1 MAGRNG
7 PDLRGKQYSLTIRK
21 NMKYI
26 NVVVDNKSKYTDGF
40 YTYKAEDSVSV
51 GDLVVLP
58 FGTSNKEKT
67 GIVCGFTD
75 TLDCEEDKIK
85 TILSVK
91 EKSFL
96 SEEIIK
102 TALWM
107 KQRYGIKYYDAL
119 RCFIANGKPPKEGKE
134 KEPYKN
140 IKGSYNKP
148 EKLTDEQQIAVGQI
162 SEALASE
169 KQTNFLIHGVTSSG
183 KTQVYMEAIQKTLE
197 LGKTAIM
204 LVPEISLTKQVI
216 EVFVGKFGKER
227 IAVMHSKLTPRERF
241 DEWKRIKDGKVDIV
255 IGARLGVFAPLT
267 NIGLIIMDEEHE
279 ASYKADMTPKYET
292 VDIALKRLGHYNG
305 VLVLGSAT
313 PSIVSF
319 SRTKQGIYKLITL
332 KERYNKTPLPKVE
345 IVDMREELKEGNM
358 TIFSRRLYSQI
369 SEELKAGRQVI
380 LLQNRRGYSN
390 FVSCRECGMVMKC
403 PECGISLTY
412 HKSKEKLMCHYCGRS
427 YPVPKECPECNSH
440 YIKHFG
446 IGTEQVEEAVKDYFP
461 DIATDRLDIDALKTR
476 KDLDRILNDF
486 ASGKTQ
492 VLIGTQLVAK
502 GLDFDN
508 VGLVGIIAADVG
520 LNIPDYRSSERTF
533 QLITQASG
541 RAGRGE
547 RQGRV
552 IIQTYEPENYAI
564 VEAAS
569 HNYEGFY
576 KEEIKLREF
585 MSYPPFSD
593 LIMVNFTSED
603 EDLAVDCSIR
613 CKSYIERILGKKA
626 ANQILQ
632 PRISQTFK
640 GKDAYRYYL
649 FIKCPKGRRN
659 EYVYYLDSFNN
670 ILVKERVNCNMDL
683 DINPYSTF

>member
-1 MAGRNG
+1 
-7 PDLRGKQYSLTIRK
+7 
-21 NMKYI
+21 MKYI

-40 YTYKAEDSVSV
+40 YTYKAEQEVSV
-51 GDLVVLP
+51 GDLVALP

-67 GIVCGFTD
+67 GIVCGFVE
-75 TLDCEEDKIK
+75 TLDFDEEKVK
-85 TILSVK
+85 TILSIK
-91 EKSFL
+91 EKDFL

-140 IKGSYNKP
+140 LKGKYKKP
-148 EKLTDEQQIAVGQI
+148 DRLTEEQQVAVDQI
-162 SEALASE
+162 NHSIEAG
-169 KQTNFLIHGVTSSG
+169 KQDSFLIHGVTSSG
-183 KTQVYMEAIQKTLE
+183 KTQVYMEAIEKALS

-216 EVFVGKFGKER
+216 EIFVGKFGKEK

-241 DEWKRIKDGKVDIV
+241 DEWKRIKEGKVSIV
-255 IGARLGVFAPLT
+255 IGARLGVFAPLE
-267 NIGLIIMDEEHE
+267 NIGLIVMDEEHE
-279 ASYKADMTPKYET
+279 TSYKADMTPKYET
-292 VDIALKRLGHYNG
+292 VDIALKRLGYYKG
-305 VLVLGSAT
+305 VLILGSAT
-313 PSIVSF
+313 PSVVSY
-319 SRTKQGIYKLITL
+319 SRAKQEIYKLITL

-358 TIFSRRLYSQI
+358 TIFSRKLYGQI
-369 SEELKAGRQVI
+369 SKELEEGRQVI

-390 FVSCRECGMVMKC
+390 FVSCRECGMVMRC

-412 HKSKEKLMCHYCGRS
+412 HKTKEKMMCHYCGRTFK
-427 YPVPKECPECNSH
+427 VPSECPECESK

-446 IGTEQVEEAVKDYFP
+446 IGTEQVEEAVKEYFP
-461 DIATDRLDIDALKTR
+461 NVVTDRLDIDALKTR

-486 ASGKTQ
+486 AEGKTD

-502 GLDFDN
+502 GLDFTN

-533 QLITQASG
+533 QLITQSAG
-541 RAGRGE
+541 RAGRGDE
-547 RQGRV
+547 QGKV
-552 IIQTYEPENYAI
+552 IIQSYDPKNYAI
-564 VEAAS
+564 TEAAS

-576 KEEIKLREF
+576 GKEIGIRE
-585 MSYPPFSD
+585 MLCYPPYSD

-603 EDLAVDCSIR
+603 EKLAIDCSVRCKNYMERALGDDLA
-613 CKSYIERILGKKA
+613 K
-626 ANQILQ
+626 QILQ
-632 PRISQTFK
+632 PRISQNFK
-640 GKDAYRYYL
+640 GKDAYRYYI
-649 FIKCPKGRRN
+649 FIKCPKGKRN
-659 EYVYYLDSFNN
+659 EYVYYLNSFNN
-670 ILVKERVNCNMDL
+670 ILVKERIDCNMDL

>member
-1 MAGRNG
+1 
-7 PDLRGKQYSLTIRK
+7 
-21 NMKYI
+21 MKYI

-40 YTYKAEDSVSV
+40 YTYKAELEVSV

-67 GIVCGFTD
+67 GIVCGFVE
-75 TLDCEEDKIK
+75 TLDFDEDKVK

-91 EKSFL
+91 EKGFL

-134 KEPYKN
+134 KEPYKSL
-140 IKGSYNKP
+140 KGKYKKP
-148 EKLTDEQQIAVGQI
+148 DRLTDEQQFAVDQI
-162 SEALASE
+162 NHSIEDC
-169 KQTNFLIHGVTSSG
+169 KQDSFLIHGVTSSG
-183 KTQVYMEAIQKTLE
+183 KTQVYMESIEKALSV
-197 LGKTAIM
+197 GKTAIM

-216 EVFVGKFGKER
+216 ETFVGKFGKEK

-241 DEWKRIKDGKVDIV
+241 DEWKRIKDGKVSIV
-255 IGARLGVFAPLT
+255 IGARLGVFAPLD

-279 ASYKADMTPKYET
+279 TSYKADMTPKYET
-292 VDIALKRLGHYNG
+292 VDIALKRLGYYKG

-313 PSIVSF
+313 PSVVSY
-319 SRTKQGIYKLITL
+319 SRAKQGIYKLITL

-358 TIFSRRLYSQI
+358 TIFSRKLYGQI
-369 SEELKAGRQVI
+369 SKELEEGRQVI

-390 FVSCRECGMVMKC
+390 FISCRECGMVMRC

-412 HKSKEKLMCHYCGRS
+412 HKTKEKMMCHYCGRS
-427 YPVPKECPECNSH
+427 FKVPSECPECESK

-446 IGTEQVEEAVKDYFP
+446 IGTEQVEEVVKEYFP
-461 DIATDRLDIDALKTR
+461 NAVTDRLDIDALKTR

-486 ASGKTQ
+486 AEGKTD

-502 GLDFDN
+502 GLDFTN

-533 QLITQASG
+533 QLITQSAG

-547 RQGRV
+547 EQGKV
-552 IIQTYEPENYAI
+552 IIQSYDPKNYAI
-564 VEAAS
+564 TEAAS

-576 KEEIKLREF
+576 GKEISIRE
-585 MSYPPFSD
+585 MLCYPPYSD

-603 EDLAVDCSIR
+603 EKLAIDCSTRCKNYMERALGDDLA
-613 CKSYIERILGKKA
+613 K
-626 ANQILQ
+626 QILQ
-632 PRISQTFK
+632 PRISQNFK
-640 GKDAYRYYL
+640 GKDAYRYYI
-649 FIKCPKGRRN
+649 FIKCPKGKRN
-659 EYVYYLDSFNN
+659 EYVYYLNSFNN
-670 ILVKERVNCNMDL
+670 ILVKERVDCNMDL

>member
-1 MAGRNG
+1 
-7 PDLRGKQYSLTIRK
+7 
-21 NMKYI
+21 MKYI

-40 YTYKAEDSVSV
+40 YTYKAELEVLV

-67 GIVCGFTD
+67 GIVCGFVE
-75 TLDCEEDKIK
+75 TLDFDEDKVK

-91 EKSFL
+91 EKGFL

-134 KEPYKN
+134 KEPYKSL
-140 IKGSYNKP
+140 KGKYKKP
-148 EKLTDEQQIAVGQI
+148 DRLTDEQQFAVDQI
-162 SEALASE
+162 NHSIEDC
-169 KQTNFLIHGVTSSG
+169 KQDSFLVHGVTSSG
-183 KTQVYMEAIQKTLE
+183 KTQVYMEAIEKALSV
-197 LGKTAIM
+197 GKTAIM

-216 EVFVGKFGKER
+216 ETFVGKFGKEK

-241 DEWKRIKDGKVDIV
+241 DEWKRIKDGKVSIV
-255 IGARLGVFAPLT
+255 IGARLGVFAPLD

-279 ASYKADMTPKYET
+279 TSYKADMTPKYET
-292 VDIALKRLGHYNG
+292 VDIALKRLGYYKG

-313 PSIVSF
+313 PSVVSY
-319 SRTKQGIYKLITL
+319 SRAKQGIYKLITL

-358 TIFSRRLYSQI
+358 TIFSRKLYGQI
-369 SEELKAGRQVI
+369 SKELEEGRQVI

-390 FVSCRECGMVMKC
+390 FISCRECGMVMRC

-412 HKSKEKLMCHYCGRS
+412 HKTKEKMMCHYCGRS
-427 YPVPKECPECNSH
+427 FNVPSECPECESK

-446 IGTEQVEEAVKDYFP
+446 IGTEQVEEAVKEYFP
-461 DIATDRLDIDALKTR
+461 NAVTDRLDIDALKTR

-486 ASGKTQ
+486 AEEKTN

-502 GLDFDN
+502 GLDFTN

-533 QLITQASG
+533 QLITQSAG

-547 RQGRV
+547 EQGKV
-552 IIQTYEPENYAI
+552 IIQSYDPKNYAI
-564 VEAAS
+564 TEAAS

-576 KEEIKLREF
+576 GKEISIRE
-585 MSYPPFSD
+585 MLSYPPYSD

-603 EDLAVDCSIR
+603 EKLAIDCSVRCKNYMERALGDDLA
-613 CKSYIERILGKKA
+613 K
-626 ANQILQ
+626 QILQ
-632 PRISQTFK
+632 PRISQNFK
-640 GKDAYRYYL
+640 GKDAYRYYI
-649 FIKCPKGRRN
+649 FIKCPKGKRN
-659 EYVYYLDSFNN
+659 EYVYYLNSFNN
-670 ILVKERVNCNMDL
+670 ILVKERVDCNMDL

>member
-1 MAGRNG
+1 
-7 PDLRGKQYSLTIRK
+7 
-21 NMKYI
+21 MKYI

-40 YTYKAEDSVSV
+40 YTYKADDEVKV

-67 GIVCGFTD
+67 GIVCGYTD
-75 TLDCEEDKIK
+75 TIDFDEEKIK
-85 TILSVK
+85 TILDIK

-119 RCFIANGKPPKEGKE
+119 RCFIASGKPPKEGKE
-134 KEPYKN
+134 KEPYKS
-140 IKGSYNKP
+140 IKGKYNKP
-148 EKLTDEQQIAVGQI
+148 DSLTTEQQQALDKI
-162 SEALASE
+162 SKALE
-169 KQTNFLIHGVTSSG
+169 DKRQENFLIHGVTSSG
-183 KTQVYMEAIQKTLE
+183 KTQVYMEAIEKTIS

-216 EVFVGKFGKER
+216 EAFVGKFNKDR

-255 IGARLGVFAPLT
+255 IGARLGVFAPLK

-279 ASYKADMTPKYET
+279 SSYKADMTPKYET
-292 VDIALKRLGHYNG
+292 VDIALKRLGHYKG
-305 VLVLGSAT
+305 VLILGSAT
-313 PSIVSF
+313 PSIVSY
-319 SRTKQGIYKLITL
+319 SRVKQGIYTLITL
-332 KERYNKTPLPKVE
+332 KERYNKTPLPKIEV
-345 IVDMREELKEGNM
+345 VDMREELKAGNM
-358 TIFSRRLYSQI
+358 TIFSRKLYNQI
-369 SEELKAGRQVI
+369 KEELECGRQII

-412 HKSKEKLMCHYCGRS
+412 HKAKEKLMCHYCGRT
-427 YPVPKECPECNSH
+427 YPVPRECPECNSS

-446 IGTEQVEEAVKDYFP
+446 IGTEQVEEAVKELFP
-461 DIATDRLDIDALKTR
+461 DIITDRLDIDALKTR

-486 ASGKTQ
+486 AAGKTN
-492 VLIGTQLVAK
+492 VLVGTQLVAK
-502 GLDFDN
+502 GLDFNN

-533 QLITQASG
+533 QLITQAAG
-541 RAGRGE
+541 RAGRGK
-547 RQGRV
+547 RQGKV
-552 IIQTYEPENYAI
+552 IIQSYEPNNYAI
-564 VEAAS
+564 TSAAS

-576 KEEIKLREF
+576 NQEIKLREF
-585 MSYPPFSD
+585 MCYPPFSD

-603 EDLAVDCSIR
+603 EELAIDCSVR
-613 CKSYIERILGKKA
+613 CKNYMERTLGGEMEKH
-626 ANQILQ
+626 ILQ
-632 PRISQTFK
+632 PKISQTFK
-640 GKDAYRYYL
+640 GKDAYRYYI
-649 FIKCPKGRRN
+649 FIKCPRGLRN
-659 EYVYYLDSFNN
+659 EYVYYLDNFNN

>member
-1 MAGRNG
+1 
-7 PDLRGKQYSLTIRK
+7 
-21 NMKYI
+21 MKYI

-40 YTYKAEDSVSV
+40 YTYKAEQEVSV
-51 GDLVVLP
+51 GDLVALP

-67 GIVCGFTD
+67 GIVCGFVES
-75 TLDCEEDKIK
+75 LDFDEDKVK
-85 TILSVK
+85 TILSIK
-91 EKSFL
+91 EKGFL

-140 IKGSYNKP
+140 LKGRYKKP
-148 EKLTDEQQIAVGQI
+148 DRLTDEQQVAVDQI
-162 SEALASE
+162 NHSIEAG
-169 KQTNFLIHGVTSSG
+169 KQDSFLIHGVTSSG
-183 KTQVYMEAIQKTLE
+183 KTQVYMEVIEKALSM
-197 LGKTAIM
+197 GKTAIM

-216 EVFVGKFGKER
+216 EIFVGKFGKEK

-241 DEWKRIKDGKVDIV
+241 DEWKRIKDGKVSIV
-255 IGARLGVFAPLT
+255 IGARLGVFAPLD

-279 ASYKADMTPKYET
+279 TSYKADMTPKYET
-292 VDIALKRLGHYNG
+292 VDIALKRLGYYKG

-313 PSIVSF
+313 PSVVSY
-319 SRTKQGIYKLITL
+319 SRARQGIYKLITL

-345 IVDMREELKEGNM
+345 IVDMREELKEGNL
-358 TIFSRRLYSQI
+358 TIFSRKLYSQI
-369 SEELKAGRQVI
+369 SKELEGGRQII

-390 FVSCRECGMVMKC
+390 FVSCRECGMVMRC

-412 HKSKEKLMCHYCGRS
+412 HKSKEKMMCHYCGRTIK
-427 YPVPKECPECNSH
+427 VPTQCPECESK
-440 YIKHFG
+440 YIKHLG
-446 IGTEQVEEAVKDYFP
+446 IGTEQVEEAVKEYFP
-461 DIATDRLDIDALKTR
+461 NATTDRLDIDALKTR

-486 ASGKTQ
+486 AEGKTD

-502 GLDFDN
+502 GLDFTN

-533 QLITQASG
+533 QLITQSAG
-541 RAGRGE
+541 RAGRGDE
-547 RQGRV
+547 QGKV
-552 IIQTYEPENYAI
+552 IIQSYDPKNYAI

-576 KEEIKLREF
+576 SKEISIRE
-585 MSYPPFSD
+585 MLCYPPYSD
-593 LIMVNFTSED
+593 LIMVNFTSDD
-603 EDLAVDCSIR
+603 EQLAIDCSIR
-613 CKSYIERILGKKA
+613 CKNYMERALGDDLAK
-626 ANQILQ
+626 QILQ
-632 PRISQTFK
+632 PRISQNFK
-640 GKDAYRYYL
+640 GKDAYRYYI
-649 FIKCPKGRRN
+649 FIKCPKGKRN
-659 EYVYYLDSFNN
+659 EYVYYLNSFNN
-670 ILVKERVNCNMDL
+670 ILVKERVDCNMDL

>member
-1 MAGRNG
+1 
-7 PDLRGKQYSLTIRK
+7 
-21 NMKYI
+21 MKYI

-40 YTYKAEDSVSV
+40 YTYKAEQEVSV
-51 GDLVVLP
+51 GDLVALP

-67 GIVCGFTD
+67 GIVCGFVE
-75 TLDCEEDKIK
+75 TLDFDEDKVK

-91 EKSFL
+91 EKGFL

-134 KEPYKN
+134 KEPYKSL
-140 IKGSYNKP
+140 KGKYKKP
-148 EKLTDEQQIAVGQI
+148 DRLTEEQQFAVDQI
-162 SEALASE
+162 NHSIEAG
-169 KQTNFLIHGVTSSG
+169 KQDSFLIHGVTSSG
-183 KTQVYMEAIQKTLE
+183 KTQVYMEAIEKALS

-216 EVFVGKFGKER
+216 EIFVGKFGKDK

-241 DEWKRIKDGKVDIV
+241 DEWKRIKDGKVSIV
-255 IGARLGVFAPLT
+255 IGARLGVFAPLD

-279 ASYKADMTPKYET
+279 TSYKADMTPKYET
-292 VDIALKRLGHYNG
+292 VDIALKRLGYYKG

-313 PSIVSF
+313 PSVVSY
-319 SRTKQGIYKLITL
+319 SRAKQGIYKLITL

-358 TIFSRRLYSQI
+358 TIFSRKLYGQI
-369 SEELKAGRQVI
+369 SKELDEGRQVI

-390 FVSCRECGMVMKC
+390 FVSCRECGMVMRC

-412 HKSKEKLMCHYCGRS
+412 HKTKEKMMCHYCGRTFK
-427 YPVPKECPECNSH
+427 VPSECPECESK

-446 IGTEQVEEAVKDYFP
+446 IGTEQVEEAVKEYFP
-461 DIATDRLDIDALKTR
+461 NAVTDRLDIDALKTR

-486 ASGKTQ
+486 AEGKTD

-502 GLDFDN
+502 GLDFTN
-508 VGLVGIIAADVG
+508 VSLVGIIAADVG

-533 QLITQASG
+533 QLITQSAG

-547 RQGRV
+547 EQGKV
-552 IIQTYEPENYAI
+552 IIQSYDPKNYAI

-576 KEEIKLREF
+576 GKEISIRE
-585 MSYPPFSD
+585 MLSYPPYSD

-603 EDLAVDCSIR
+603 EKLAIDCSVRCKNYMERALGDDLA
-613 CKSYIERILGKKA
+613 K
-626 ANQILQ
+626 QILQ
-632 PRISQTFK
+632 PRISQNFK
-640 GKDAYRYYL
+640 GKDAYRYYI
-649 FIKCPKGRRN
+649 FIKCPKGKRN
-659 EYVYYLDSFNN
+659 EYVYYLNSFNN
-670 ILVKERVNCNMDL
+670 ILVKERIDCNMDL

>member
-1 MAGRNG
+1 
-7 PDLRGKQYSLTIRK
+7 
-21 NMKYI
+21 MKYI

-40 YTYKAEDSVSV
+40 YTYKAEQEVSV
-51 GDLVVLP
+51 GDLVALP

-67 GIVCGFTD
+67 GIVCGFVE
-75 TLDCEEDKIK
+75 TLDFDEDKVK

-91 EKSFL
+91 EKGFL

-134 KEPYKN
+134 KEPYKSL
-140 IKGSYNKP
+140 KGKYKKP
-148 EKLTDEQQIAVGQI
+148 DRLTEEQQFAVDQI
-162 SEALASE
+162 NHSIEAG
-169 KQTNFLIHGVTSSG
+169 KQDSFLIHGVTSSG
-183 KTQVYMEAIQKTLE
+183 KTQVYMEAIEKALS

-216 EVFVGKFGKER
+216 EIFVGKFGKDK

-241 DEWKRIKDGKVDIV
+241 DEWKRIKDGKVSIV
-255 IGARLGVFAPLT
+255 IGARLGVFAPLD

-279 ASYKADMTPKYET
+279 TSYKADMTPKYET
-292 VDIALKRLGHYNG
+292 VDIALKRLGYYKG

-313 PSIVSF
+313 PSVVSY
-319 SRTKQGIYKLITL
+319 SRAKQGIYKLITL

-358 TIFSRRLYSQI
+358 TIFSRKLYGQI
-369 SEELKAGRQVI
+369 SKELDEGRQVI

-390 FVSCRECGMVMKC
+390 FVSCRECGMVMRC

-412 HKSKEKLMCHYCGRS
+412 HKTKEKMMCHYCGRTFK
-427 YPVPKECPECNSH
+427 VPSECPECESK

-446 IGTEQVEEAVKDYFP
+446 IGTEQVEEAVKEYFP
-461 DIATDRLDIDALKTR
+461 NAVTDRLDIDALKTR

-486 ASGKTQ
+486 AEGKTD

-502 GLDFDN
+502 GLDFTN
-508 VGLVGIIAADVG
+508 VSLVGIIAADVG

-533 QLITQASG
+533 QLITQSAG

-547 RQGRV
+547 EQGKV
-552 IIQTYEPENYAI
+552 IIQSYDPKNYAI

-576 KEEIKLREF
+576 GKEISIRE
-585 MSYPPFSD
+585 MLSYPPYSD

-603 EDLAVDCSIR
+603 EKLAIDCSVRCKNYMERALGDDLA
-613 CKSYIERILGKKA
+613 K
-626 ANQILQ
+626 QILQ
-632 PRISQTFK
+632 PRISQNFK
-640 GKDAYRYYL
+640 GKDAYRYYI
-649 FIKCPKGRRN
+649 FIKCPKGKRN
-659 EYVYYLDSFNN
+659 EYVYYLNSFNN
-670 ILVKERVNCNMDL
+670 ILVKERVDCNMDL

>member
-1 MAGRNG
+1 
-7 PDLRGKQYSLTIRK
+7 
-21 NMKYI
+21 MKYI

-40 YTYKAEDSVSV
+40 YTYRASDDVKV
-51 GDLVVLP
+51 GDLVILP

-67 GIVCGFTD
+67 GIVCGYTE
-75 TLDCEEDKIK
+75 TLDFDEDKVKDI
-85 TILSVK
+85 IGVK
-91 EKSFL
+91 EESFL
-96 SEEIIK
+96 SAEIIK

-140 IKGSYNKP
+140 IKGKYNKP
-148 EKLTDEQQIAVGQI
+148 DALTGEQQVAVDEITRAIDKNIQ
-162 SEALASE
+162 A
-169 KQTNFLIHGVTSSG
+169 NFLVHGVTSSG
-183 KTQVYMEAIQKTLE
+183 KTEVYMEIIQKTID

-241 DEWKRIKDGKVDIV
+241 DEWKRIKDGKADIV
-255 IGARLGVFAPLT
+255 IGARLGVFAPLK

-279 ASYKADMTPKYET
+279 SSYKADMTPKYET
-292 VDIALKRLGHYNG
+292 VDIALKRLGHYSG

-313 PSIVSF
+313 PSIVSY

-332 KERYNKTPLPKVE
+332 KERYNKTPLPEVE

-358 TIFSRRLYSQI
+358 TIFSRKLYNQMAT
-369 SEELKAGRQVI
+369 ELKEGRQVI

-390 FVSCRECGMVMKC
+390 FVSCRECGKVMKC

-412 HKSKEKLMCHYCGRS
+412 HKSKEKLMCHYCGRT
-427 YPVPKECPECNSH
+427 YPVPKECPECNSR

-446 IGTEQVEEAVKDYFP
+446 IGTEQVEEAVREHFP
-461 DIATDRLDIDALKTR
+461 DVTVDRLDIDALKTR
-476 KDLDRILNDF
+476 KDLDRILGDF
-486 ASGKTQ
+486 ASGKTR

-541 RAGRGE
+541 RAGRGD
-547 RQGRV
+547 RQGKV
-552 IIQTYEPENYAI
+552 IIQSYEPDNYAI
-564 VEAAS
+564 TRAAM
-569 HNYEGFY
+569 HNYEGFF
-576 KEEIKLREF
+576 EDEIRLREF
-585 MSYPPFSD
+585 MNYPPFSD

-603 EDLAVDCSIR
+603 ENLAIDCSKR
-613 CKSYIERILGKKA
+613 CKLYMERTLGDEIAK
-626 ANQILQ
+626 QILQ
-632 PRISQTFK
+632 PRISQNFK
-640 GKDAYRYYL
+640 GKDAYRYHL
-649 FIKCPKGRRN
+649 FIKCPKGERN
-659 EYVYYLDSFNN
+659 KYVYYLDSFNN
-670 ILVKERVNCNMDL
+670 ILVKERIDCNMDL

>member
-1 MAGRNG
+1 
-7 PDLRGKQYSLTIRK
+7 
-21 NMKYI
+21 MKYI

-40 YTYKAEDSVSV
+40 YTYKAELEVSV

-67 GIVCGFTD
+67 GIVCGFVE
-75 TLDCEEDKIK
+75 TLDFDEDKVK

-91 EKSFL
+91 EKGFL

-134 KEPYKN
+134 KEPYKSL
-140 IKGSYNKP
+140 KGKYKKP
-148 EKLTDEQQIAVGQI
+148 DRLTEEQQFAVDQI
-162 SEALASE
+162 NHSIEDC
-169 KQTNFLIHGVTSSG
+169 KQDSFLVHGVTSSG
-183 KTQVYMEAIQKTLE
+183 KTQVYMEAIEKSLSV
-197 LGKTAIM
+197 GKTAIM

-216 EVFVGKFGKER
+216 EIFVGKFGKDK

-241 DEWKRIKDGKVDIV
+241 DEWKRIKDGKVSIV
-255 IGARLGVFAPLT
+255 IGARLGVFAPLD

-279 ASYKADMTPKYET
+279 TSYKADMTPKYET
-292 VDIALKRLGHYNG
+292 VDIALKRLGYYKG

-313 PSIVSF
+313 PSVVSY
-319 SRTKQGIYKLITL
+319 SRAKQGIYKLITL

-358 TIFSRRLYSQI
+358 TIFSRKLYGQI
-369 SEELKAGRQVI
+369 SKELDEGRQVI

-390 FVSCRECGMVMKC
+390 FVSCRECGMVMRC

-412 HKSKEKLMCHYCGRS
+412 HKTKEKMMCHYCGRTFK
-427 YPVPKECPECNSH
+427 VPSECPECESK

-446 IGTEQVEEAVKDYFP
+446 IGTEQVEEAVKEYFP
-461 DIATDRLDIDALKTR
+461 NVVTDRLDIDALKTR

-486 ASGKTQ
+486 AEGKTD

-502 GLDFDN
+502 GLDFTN

-533 QLITQASG
+533 QLITQSAG
-541 RAGRGE
+541 RAGRGDE
-547 RQGRV
+547 QGKV
-552 IIQTYEPENYAI
+552 IIQSYDPKNYAI
-564 VEAAS
+564 TEAAS

-576 KEEIKLREF
+576 GKEIGIRE
-585 MSYPPFSD
+585 MLCYPPYSD

-603 EDLAVDCSIR
+603 EKLAIDCSVR
-613 CKSYIERILGKKA
+613 CKNYMERALGAGLEK
-626 ANQILQ
+626 QILQ
-632 PRISQTFK
+632 PRISQNFK
-640 GKDAYRYYL
+640 GKDAYRYYI
-649 FIKCPKGRRN
+649 FIKCPKGKRN
-659 EYVYYLDSFNN
+659 EYVYYLNSFNN
-670 ILVKERVNCNMDL
+670 ILVKERVDCNMDL

>member
-1 MAGRNG
+1 
-7 PDLRGKQYSLTIRK
+7 
-21 NMKYI
+21 MKYI

-40 YTYKAEDSVSV
+40 YTYKAEQEVSV
-51 GDLVVLP
+51 GDLVALP

-67 GIVCGFTD
+67 GIVCGFVES
-75 TLDCEEDKIK
+75 LDFDEDKVK
-85 TILSVK
+85 TILSIK
-91 EKSFL
+91 EKGFL

-140 IKGSYNKP
+140 LKGRYKKP
-148 EKLTDEQQIAVGQI
+148 DRLTDEQQVAVDQI
-162 SEALASE
+162 NHSIEAG
-169 KQTNFLIHGVTSSG
+169 KQDSFLIHGVTSSG
-183 KTQVYMEAIQKTLE
+183 KTQVYMEVIEKALSM
-197 LGKTAIM
+197 GKTAIM

-216 EVFVGKFGKER
+216 EIFVGKFGKEK

-241 DEWKRIKDGKVDIV
+241 DEWKRIKDGKVSIV
-255 IGARLGVFAPLT
+255 IGARLGVFAPLN

-279 ASYKADMTPKYET
+279 TSYKADMTPKYET
-292 VDIALKRLGHYNG
+292 VDIALKRLGYYKG

-313 PSIVSF
+313 PSVVSY
-319 SRTKQGIYKLITL
+319 SRARQGIYKLITL

-345 IVDMREELKEGNM
+345 IVDMREELKEGNL
-358 TIFSRRLYSQI
+358 TIFSRKLYSQI
-369 SEELKAGRQVI
+369 SKELEGGRQII

-390 FVSCRECGMVMKC
+390 FVSCRECGMVMRC

-412 HKSKEKLMCHYCGRS
+412 HKSKEKMMCHYCGRTFK
-427 YPVPKECPECNSH
+427 VPTQCPECESK

-446 IGTEQVEEAVKDYFP
+446 IGTEQVEEAVKEYFP
-461 DIATDRLDIDALKTR
+461 NATTDRLDIDALKTR

-486 ASGKTQ
+486 AEGKTD

-502 GLDFDN
+502 GLDFTN

-533 QLITQASG
+533 QLITQSAG
-541 RAGRGE
+541 RAGRGDE
-547 RQGRV
+547 QGKV
-552 IIQTYEPENYAI
+552 IIQSYDPKNYAI

-576 KEEIKLREF
+576 SKEISIRE
-585 MSYPPFSD
+585 MLCYPPYSD
-593 LIMVNFTSED
+593 LIMVNFTSDD
-603 EDLAVDCSIR
+603 EQLAIDCSTRCKNYMERALGDDLA
-613 CKSYIERILGKKA
+613 K
-626 ANQILQ
+626 QILQ
-632 PRISQTFK
+632 PRISQNFK
-640 GKDAYRYYL
+640 GKDAYRYYI
-649 FIKCPKGRRN
+649 FIKCPKGKRN
-659 EYVYYLDSFNN
+659 EYVYYLNSFNN
-670 ILVKERVNCNMDL
+670 ILVKERVDCNMDL

>member
-1 MAGRNG
+1 
-7 PDLRGKQYSLTIRK
+7 
-21 NMKYI
+21 MKYI

-40 YTYKAEDSVSV
+40 YTYKAEESISI

-67 GIVCGFTD
+67 GIVCGYTD
-75 TLDCEEDKIK
+75 TIDFDEDKIK
-85 TILSVK
+85 TILDIK

-96 SEEIIK
+96 SEEIVK

-134 KEPYKN
+134 KEPYKS
-140 IKGSYNKP
+140 IKGNYKKP
-148 EKLTDEQQIAVGQI
+148 EKLTDEQQLALDAI
-162 SEALASE
+162 SKAIESE
-169 KQTNFLIHGVTSSG
+169 KQENFLIHGVTSSG
-183 KTQVYMEAIQKTLE
+183 KTQVYMEAIEKTLAQ
-197 LGKTAIM
+197 GKTAIM

-216 EVFVGKFGKER
+216 EIFVGKFGKDR

-241 DEWKRIKDGKVDIV
+241 DEWKRIKDGKADIV
-255 IGARLGVFAPLT
+255 IGARLGVFAPLA

-279 ASYKADMTPKYET
+279 SSYKADMTPKYET

-313 PSIVSF
+313 PSVVSY
-319 SRTKQGIYKLITL
+319 SRARQGIYKLLTL

-358 TIFSRRLYSQI
+358 TIFSRKLFSQI
-369 SEELKAGRQVI
+369 SEELEAGRQVI
-380 LLQNRRGYSN
+380 LLHNRRGYSN
-390 FVSCRECGMVMKC
+390 FVSCRECGMVMRC

-412 HKSKEKLMCHYCGRS
+412 HKSKEKLMCHYCGRTFN
-427 YPVPKECPECNSH
+427 VPNKCPECDSK

-446 IGTEQVEEAVKDYFP
+446 IGTEQVVEAVNEFFP
-461 DIATDRLDIDALKTR
+461 EAITDRLDIDALKNR

-486 ASGKTQ
+486 ASGKTN

-502 GLDFDN
+502 GLDFTN

-533 QLITQASG
+533 QLITQAAG
-541 RAGRGE
+541 RAGRGD
-547 RQGRV
+547 RQGKV
-552 IIQTYEPENYAI
+552 IIQSYDPENYAI
-564 VEAAS
+564 AEAS
-569 HNYEGFY
+569 THNYEGFY
-576 KEEIKLREF
+576 NKEIAMRQML
-585 MSYPPFSD
+585 SYPPYSD
-593 LIMVNFTSED
+593 LIMINFTSED
-603 EDLAVDCSIR
+603 EKLAIDCSIR
-613 CKSYIERILGKKA
+613 CKNYIERILGDNLD
-626 ANQILQ
+626 NQILQ
-632 PRISQTFK
+632 PKISQNFK

-649 FIKCPKGRRN
+649 FIKCPKGKRN
-659 EYVYYLDSFNN
+659 EYVYYLDSFKN
-670 ILVKERVNCNMDL
+670 ILVKERINCNMDL